1 MSFLDDMRL
10 HDLALLETLDGRVVT
25 YTPDGGSS
33 RVLSGMLQAF
43 SELVGGET
51 IDVVVNQPVLSLRT
65 IDIPEIAVGDQ
76 FEIDTQ
82 TYEVAVIK
90 PDSEGISELFLE
102 KM

>member
-25 YTPDGGSS
+25 YTPDGGSP

-51 IDVVVNQPVLSLRT
+51 IDLVVNQPVLSLRT
-65 IDIPEIAVGDQ
+65 MDIPEIAVGDR
-76 FEIDTQ
+76 FSIDSQ

-90 PDSEGISELFLE
+90 PDSESITELLLE
-102 KM
+102 KL

>member
-25 YTPDGGSS
+25 YTPDGGSP

-51 IDVVVNQPVLSLRT
+51 IDLVVNQPVLSLRT
-65 IDIPEIAVGDQ
+65 MDIPEIAVGDQ
-76 FEIDTQ
+76 FSIDSQ
-82 TYEVAVIK
+82 DYEVVVIK
-90 PDSEGISELFLE
+90 PDSESITELLLE
-102 KM
+102 KL

>member
-25 YTPDGGSS
+25 YTPEGGSS

-43 SELVGGET
+43 SELVGGDTMEGG
-51 IDVVVNQPVLSLRT
+51 VNHPVLSLRT

-76 FEIDTQ
+76 FEINAQD
-82 TYEVAVIK
+82 YEVAIIK
-90 PDSEGISELFLE
+90 PDSEGITELILE
-102 KM
+102 KL